1 MFTSV
6 YGYPS
11 VCVYYSIA
19 WKYKYSFSDVWI
31 INGILT
37 QISIRRHTLLFLLWR
52 NRTEPNRETEAE
64 NTGKRERERT
74 IWAWRG
80 SGIERWWHRFER
92 EGYRYQGSGWQQ
104 AAHTGL
110 RKQVQCCLS
119 AALQRLSHKCRQGV
133 AFKCSWMHYSIVVQV
148 RRMWLIIK
156 SDGKLN
162 PKYPYMA
169 ACLHL
174 SFKVWRTC

>member
-1 MFTSV
+1 M
-6 YGYPS
+6 GYWHRS
-11 VCVYYSIA
+11 ASAGTLYYFCCGETGQSQ
-19 WKYKYSFSDVWI
+19 
-31 INGILT
+31 T
-37 QISIRRHTLLFLLWR
+37 
-52 NRTEPNRETEAE
+52 ETEAE
-64 NTGKRERERT
+64 NTGKRERERE
-74 IWAWRG
+74 RFENEEEDE
-80 SGIERWWHRFER
+80 IERWWHRFER
-92 EGYRYQGSGWQQ
+92 EGYRYQGSDWQQ

-162 PKYPYMA
+162 PRYPYMA